1 MSDIVKI
8 KKIIEESGNNLHYK
22 VVDFLRANGWY
33 VLVSP
38 YYTDNFSEKPREIDI
53 IAEKNFS
60 TASFGQ
66 FTGTVNIQLFIEC
79 KYIKEDT
86 VFWFD
91 KRNQQEAI
99 NLVLR
104 TTPFEDPHRYSMTGN
119 HHYLTG
125 SLVAKLFASKV
136 QSPDGEVFYKAITQS
151 LNGMIAY
158 NRSGSILPDVFNSI
172 RNDKIKTTLKY
183 PVIVCNSFE
192 NLYKHDVTQ
201 KVEPEN
207 ITENFE
213 IETQYA
219 YFDHSKNQRNEFFL
233 IDVASLDTLENH
245 LQMLETKDLKAI
257 KEKLSWN
264 DREEESSRGW
274 N

>member
-1 MSDIVKI
+1 MTDITKI

-53 IAEKNFS
+53 IAEKNFQ

-66 FTGTVNIQLFIEC
+66 FIGTINIQLFIEC

-86 VFWFD
+86 VFWVGERN
-91 KRNQQEAI
+91 KREAVD
-99 NLVLR
+99 LVLR
-104 TTPFEDPHRYSMTGN
+104 TTPLEDPRNYSMTGD
-119 HHYLTG
+119 HHYLTN
-125 SLVAKLFASKV
+125 SLVAKLFASKA

-158 NRSGSILPDVFNSI
+158 SQNGSILPDIFNNT
-172 RNDKIKTTLKY
+172 RNDMIKTTLKY
-183 PVIVCNSFE
+183 PVIISNSFD
-192 NLYKHDVTQ
+192 NLYKHDVIQ
-201 KVEPEN
+201 KGEPEK

-233 IDVASLDTLENH
+233 IDVASLNTLENY
-245 LQMLETKDLKAI
+245 LQMLETKDLKAV
-257 KEKLSWN
+257 KEKIFWDN
-264 DREEESSRGW
+264 R
-274 N
+274 NNN